1 MRSRLFAAAA
11 VLLASFAPGSSAPAQ
26 AGQAAAPQLSQA
38 PFRAAT
44 TTVEV
49 DVIVRDR
56 NGRFVTGLTPADF
69 EVTEDGAPQHV
80 HSMYLVE
87 GRSVTNAAG
96 AGAGAAGA
104 GAPASASPA
113 PASTQRV
120 FVLLFDQEH
129 LDSGGF
135 KRLQD
140 AAVSFLNSEFQA
152 GDVGGILIGGTM
164 IGNRLTTERE
174 VLVQAV
180 RGAKFAQSQAFRKM
194 DLQDWPRIT
203 EIEATRIA
211 LVNDKAVLD
220 QVVRRATEEAGGSGG
235 GRGAGSQNYESQVRS
250 KASQVVG
257 ELRPAAA
264 RTIKTLL
271 GLLNGLGRV
280 PGRKTVV
287 LMTDGFWVEESWGEL
302 RTIVGLAAR
311 SNVRFYSIDAQG
323 LKRGSNTTGLSQM
336 NPMETA
342 GEIPTGAHNTI
353 EDGPNSIAWDTGG
366 YYIRKT
372 NDFKSALAEI
382 AADTSMYYVLGY
394 TPASPKFDGKFRQIR
409 VTVKRDG
416 VTVRARKGYLA
427 VAPAAAPAAPGAAA
441 AVPAATAP
449 AASVSPPAPPPGA
462 EAAPPG
468 AALTAPR
475 ADVPLT
481 AVTAVPG
488 VPAAG
493 AAPPSPA
500 EAPVGPIALRPD
512 SGGRVRE
519 LASSAQGGGP
529 GAKAASD
536 GWSLYGKGDLEGAER
551 LLAQAAQQGAAP
563 WVSYA
568 LGFAQ
573 AGLRDAPGAIQSWE
587 RVRAA
592 VPEFE
597 PVYLDLADV
606 YVQWGDADRAVE
618 VLRAAERRWPADVD
632 VLNALGTIQV
642 RRSALGDAI
651 DTFEKAAKADPKDPL
666 AFFNLGR
673 TYELRYFAMRRFSR
687 PSSRWVDNPELLNKA
702 IENYEACA
710 TLGGPYETDARA
722 AIDRLRNI
730 R

>member
-1 MRSRLFAAAA
+1 MKMRSRLLAAA
-11 VLLASFAPGSSAPAQ
+11 VLAASLAPHPVGLAQ
-26 AGQAAAPQLSQA
+26 GGQSPAPQVSQA

-56 NGRFVTGLTPADF
+56 SGRFVSGLTPADF
-69 EVTEDGAPQHV
+69 EITEDGSPQRV

-87 GRSVTNAAG
+87 GRSVTQTARAG
-96 AGAGAAGA
+96 AGEAGAGAA
-104 GAPASASPA
+104 ASGSLA

-120 FVLLFDQEH
+120 FVLFFDQEH

-140 AAVSFLNSEFQA
+140 AAVSFLNTEFQPP
-152 GDVGGILIGGTM
+152 DVGGILIGGTM

-194 DLQDWPRIT
+194 SLQDWPRIT

-211 LVNDKAVLD
+211 LVNDKNVLD
-220 QVVRRATEEAGGSGG
+220 QVVRRATEEAGGGSG
-235 GRGAGSQNYESQVRS
+235 GRGASVDYEAQVRS
-250 KASQVVG
+250 KAAQVVS

-287 LMTDGFWVEESWGEL
+287 FMTDGFWVEESWGEM
-302 RTIVGLAAR
+302 RSIVGLAAR
-311 SNVRFYSIDAQG
+311 GNVRFYSIDAQG
-323 LKRGSNTTGLSQM
+323 LKRGSNATDLNQM
-336 NPMETA
+336 NPMETGA
-342 GEIPTGAHNTI
+342 EIPTGAYNTI

-372 NDFKSALAEI
+372 NDFKGAFTEI
-382 AADTSMYYVLGY
+382 AADTSTYYVLGY
-394 TPASPKFDGKFRQIR
+394 TPASLDLDGKFRQIK
-409 VTVKRDG
+409 VNVKRDG

-427 VAPAAAPAAPGAAA
+427 VAPAAAPGVPGAPAAAPPPAAAPVPAPRAETAPAGAVSTVPAA
-441 AVPAATAP
+441 AVPP
-449 AASVSPPAPPPGA
+449 A
-462 EAAPPG
+462 
-468 AALTAPR
+468 
-475 ADVPLT
+475 
-481 AVTAVPG
+481 AVTASPG
-488 VPAAG
+488 PPAAG
-493 AAPPSPA
+493 ATPSPA
-500 EAPVGPIALRPD
+500 AAAPIEPIALRPD
-512 SGGRVRE
+512 SGARVRE
-519 LASSAQGGGP
+519 LASTAQGGGP
-529 GAKAASD
+529 GARLASA
-536 GWSLYGKGDLEGAER
+536 GWDLYGKGDLQGAER
-551 LLAQAAQQGAAP
+551 LLTQAAQQGAAP
-563 WVSYA
+563 WVHYA

-573 AGLRDAPGAIQSWE
+573 VGLGNPQEAVQSWE
-587 RVRAA
+587 HVREA

-606 YVQWGDADRAVE
+606 YVQWHDADRAVE
-618 VLRAAERRWPADVD
+618 LLREAEKRWPTDAD

-642 RRSALGDAI
+642 RRNALGDAI
-651 DTFEKAAKADPKDPL
+651 ETFEKAAKSNPGDSL

-687 PSSRWVDNPELLNKA
+687 PNSRWVDNPDLLNKA
-702 IENYEACA
+702 IENYEAC
-710 TLGGPYETDARA
+710 TKLSGPYEADARA